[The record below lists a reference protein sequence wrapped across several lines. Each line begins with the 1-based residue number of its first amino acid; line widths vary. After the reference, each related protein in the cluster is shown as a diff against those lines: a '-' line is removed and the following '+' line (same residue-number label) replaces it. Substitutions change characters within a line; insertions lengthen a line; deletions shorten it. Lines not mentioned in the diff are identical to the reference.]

1 MEKSN
6 TYVRPVSDSP
16 KSLQVWNKDSEP
28 LPDPLPKNKVN
39 PEVITTPWIP
49 ASLSLKLHT

>member
-1 MEKSN
+1 MEKPN

-16 KSLQVWNKDSEP
+16 KSLQVWNKGSEP